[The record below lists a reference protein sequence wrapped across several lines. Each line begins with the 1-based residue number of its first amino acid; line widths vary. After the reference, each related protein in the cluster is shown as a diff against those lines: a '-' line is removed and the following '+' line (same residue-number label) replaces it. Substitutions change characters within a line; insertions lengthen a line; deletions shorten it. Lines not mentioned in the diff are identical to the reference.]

1 VSALTT
7 EPVEIR
13 DVDESPESAPRRR
26 GRTRPRRV
34 GRRKPAERIRIWS
47 GVAVCVLFLLPL
59 AWMLLTSFK
68 LQRDIF
74 TVPPTIFFEP
84 TLAQYVDAFAR
95 GDLGPKLVNTII
107 VALGAGLLSLLVGAM
122 AGYALS
128 RLRIRGAATI
138 GALILASRGV
148 PPIALA
154 VPMFL
159 VARTLGITDT
169 HITLILAYCSFVI
182 PYVMWLT
189 RGFFLALPKEL
200 EESAMIDGCSK
211 MGAFFRII
219 VPISAPGLISTFIF
233 SVILAWE
240 ELLFALVLTNRDATT
255 IPVAIAGMA
264 GDTETGANWG
274 ALSAAGMVAVVPV
287 VILALIVQKWLIR
300 GLADGA
306 TKG

>member
-1 VSALTT
+1 MTATA
-7 EPVEIR
+7 ER
-13 DVDESPESAPRRR
+13 RAPARAPQQR
-26 GRTRPRRV
+26 
-34 GRRKPAERIRIWS
+34 PAERPAQRRRRS
-47 GVAVCVLFLLPL
+47 GHRARVWAGVIVCILFMLPL
-59 AWMLLTSFK
+59 VWMLITSFK

-74 TVPPTIFFEP
+74 TVPPTIFFDP
-84 TLAQYVDAFAR
+84 TISQYIDAWVNQ
-95 GDLGPKLVNTII
+95 GLGPKMVNTVI
-107 VALGAGLLSLLVGAM
+107 VALGAGLVSLVAGAM
-122 AGYALS
+122 AGYALA

-138 GALILASRGV
+138 GVLILASRGV

-182 PYVMWLT
+182 PYVMWLM

-200 EESAMIDGCSK
+200 EESAMLDGCSR

-233 SVILAWE
+233 SIILAWE
-240 ELLFALVLTNRDATT
+240 ELLFALVLTNRKATT
-255 IPVAIAGMA
+255 VPVAIAGMV
-264 GDTETGANWG
+264 GDTEHGANWG
-274 ALSAAGMVAVVPV
+274 ALAAAGMLTVIPV
-287 VILALIVQKWLIR
+287 VVLALFVQKWLIR